1 MAAVRGVDFNII
13 MLDGVRRVE
22 TKDTS
27 SLEPLVLDDLFQ
39 HGLSVVKEFPSLF
52 THCLIIKDLRVC
64 AIRVLASDLPALEE
78 RVPIDVR
85 YEFLKI
91 ILNEYLCPQERGLND
106 GDLVPVS
113 DLHPLVPGLSE

>member
-1 MAAVRGVDFNII
+1 MTAIRGVDLNII
-13 MLDGVRRVE
+13 MLDGVCRVE

-39 HGLSVVKEFPSLF
+39 HGLSVIKEFPSLF

-64 AIRVLASDLPALEE
+64 AIWVLASDLPALEE

-85 YEFLKI
+85 YEFL
-91 ILNEYLCPQERGLND
+91 
-106 GDLVPVS
+106 
-113 DLHPLVPGLSE
+113 